1 MNADEVNEFQLQNS
15 DKHDKVISVLLDVLF
30 QMTVDQIDLRET
42 TQRPNQGCFSLVSSP
57 LNGLEET
64 IAEAAAATP
73 ACCTLSFQEGRDRVK
88 TMAKYPLHVLPALR
102 CDYRRWHPP
111 ADTRVLCS
119 H

>member
-1 MNADEVNEFQLQNS
+1 MKADKVNSLHNNK
-15 DKHDKVISVLLDVLF
+15 KHDTVTHVLLYVLF
-30 QMTVDQIDLRET
+30 QTPAERIYLRET
-42 TQRPNQGCFSLVSSP
+42 TQRSNQGCFSLVSSP
-57 LNGLEET
+57 VNGLEET
-64 IAEAAAATP
+64 IAEAAAAAP

-88 TMAKYPLHVLPALR
+88 TMAKYPLHVLPALW

>member
-1 MNADEVNEFQLQNS
+1 MNTLRNVVHFS
-15 DKHDKVISVLLDVLF
+15 MLF
-30 QMTVDQIDLRET
+30 QMTVDQIYLRET
-42 TQRPNQGCFSLVSSP
+42 TQRSNQGCFSLASSP
-57 LNGLEET
+57 VNGLEET
-64 IAEAAAATP
+64 IAEAAAATL

-111 ADTRVLCS
+111 ADTHVLCS